1 MSPKTFSPQIVQQA
15 FFQQQ
20 VSQPKH
26 GQRQQQ
32 AGHDSLPSPGAAAAV
47 SVGYATMRVN
57 GRASGT
63 KAPKVRHWR

>member
-20 VSQPKH
+20 VLQPKH
-26 GQRQQQ
+26 GQRQQ
-32 AGHDSLPSPGAAAAV
+32 HDGALPLPGAAAAT
-47 SVGYATMRVN
+47 SVGYATMRVD
-57 GRASGT
+57 GRGGGT